1 MKKLAFLS
9 NNKTFILS
17 FSIVRTAVLTFFC
30 FSLYKMVDI
39 EYIPDNY
46 KSLKINIWAIIKR
59 LWLVERQR
67 FHVRLSISG
76 RLNTGKVKKILL
88 LLAGWY
94 STC

>member
-9 NNKTFILS
+9 NNKNFILS

-46 KSLKINIWAIIKR
+46 KSLKINI
-59 LWLVERQR
+59 
-67 FHVRLSISG
+67 
-76 RLNTGKVKKILL
+76 
-88 LLAGWY
+88 
-94 STC
+94 